1 MKISTLILAAG
12 SSSRLGRPK
21 QLLRFKG
28 KTLIERITQVALSVS
43 DQVLIVLGANET
55 LIRPHLEA
63 LVLANTSKLEIS
75 FNADWEEGMGK
86 TLSFGVEKL
95 AKNADAILVLLSD
108 QLFVDEVLLRKM
120 MQTFAESNLPI
131 VACEYAEQLAVPILF
146 DKTVFADLMSL
157 SGDKGA
163 KVLLKKY
170 SDKLG
175 SVPFPLGICD
185 VDTPED
191 LKKFELS

>member
-21 QLLRFKG
+21 QLLRFEG

-43 DQVLIVLGANET
+43 DQVLIVLGANEA

-63 LVLANTSKLEIS
+63 LVLANTSKLEVS

-131 VACEYAEQLAVPILF
+131 IACEYAEQLAVPILF

-157 SGDKGA
+157 NGDKGA

-170 SDKLG
+170 NDKLG